1 MNRVLCRLEDIPD
14 GEGRGFDVESD
25 GNDIFVVRQGQRIR
39 GYVNSCPHTDAPLD
53 WVENQFMSL
62 DKSHILCGTHAAEFR
77 IEDGYCV
84 LGPCRGQS
92 LAPVALSVR
101 DGEVVLD

>member
-1 MNRVLCRLEDIPD
+1 MSRVLCRLEDIPD
-14 GEGRGFDVESD
+14 GEGRGFATD
-25 GNDIFVVRQGQRIR
+25 GDGPDILVVRQGGQ
-39 GYVNSCPHTDAPLD
+39 VHCFLNSCPHTDSPLD

-62 DKSHILCGTHAAEFR
+62 DKSHILCATHGAEFR
-77 IEDGYCV
+77 IEDGFCV

-92 LAPVALSVR
+92 LAPVALSIR